1 MIDFIGTST
10 SDVGG
15 QCLNAECWLLVVN
28 GFKLSRPTGVAMSD
42 PSVILTLPDIL
53 M

>member
-1 MIDFIGTST
+1 MFKCKKVTTS
-10 SDVGG
+10 
-15 QCLNAECWLLVVN
+15 ECWLLVVN

-42 PSVILTLPDIL
+42 PSVILILPDIL